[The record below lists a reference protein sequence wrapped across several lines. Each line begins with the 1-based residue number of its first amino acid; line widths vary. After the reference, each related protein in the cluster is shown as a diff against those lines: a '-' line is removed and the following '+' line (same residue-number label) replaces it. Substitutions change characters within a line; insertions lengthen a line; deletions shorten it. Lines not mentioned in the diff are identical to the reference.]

1 MSHTT
6 WNEAVLRAIVIGPL
20 AEKLGVQPDA
30 FDSAK
35 SFDEYGLDSID
46 TVLVAE
52 AIASRLGVTLSPEF
66 LFEHRTVDAVVR
78 ELMSLRSET
87 LPATSRSLP
96 PVPK

>member
-6 WNEAVLRAIVIGPL
+6 WNEAALRAIVIEPL

-52 AIASRLGVTLSPEF
+52 GIASQLGVTLSPEF
-66 LFEHRTVDAVVR
+66 LFQHRTVDAVVR

-87 LPATSRSLP
+87 L
-96 PVPK
+96 

>member
-1 MSHTT
+1 LNVSHTT

-30 FDSAK
+30 FDSAR

-87 LPATSRSLP
+87 QPS
-96 PVPK
+96 

>member
-1 MSHTT
+1 LNASHTT

-20 AEKLGVQPDA
+20 AEKLGMQPDA

-87 LPATSRSLP
+87 QPS
-96 PVPK
+96 

>member
-1 MSHTT
+1 MNISRTT
-6 WNEAVLRAIVIGPL
+6 WNEAGLRAIVIGPL

-52 AIASRLGVTLSPEF
+52 AIAGSLGVTLAPEF
-66 LFEHRTVDAVVR
+66 LFEHRSVDAVVR
-78 ELMSLRSET
+78 ELMRLRPE
-87 LPATSRSLP
+87 AIRSSHP
-96 PVPK
+96 NR

>member
-46 TVLVAE
+46 T
-52 AIASRLGVTLSPEF
+52 
-66 LFEHRTVDAVVR
+66 
-78 ELMSLRSET
+78 RSEE
-87 LPATSRSLP
+87 RR
-96 PVPK
+96 VGKEC